1 MEDDPTPPT
10 EPFGELVPPKARPKA
25 RPKAP
30 TKALALASPAPLPHR
45 QPSTPDIYDASA
57 LQRLIAQTLDLVDSI
72 ADTVAEGLGL
82 RAK

>member
-10 EPFGELVPPKARPKA
+10 EPFGELVPPKA

-82 RAK
+82 RTK

>member
-10 EPFGELVPPKARPKA
+10 QPFGDLVPPPKV
-25 RPKAP
+25 PP
-30 TKALALASPAPLPHR
+30 TALALASPAPLPHR
-45 QPSTPDIYDASA
+45 QPASPTLYDAGA

-82 RAK
+82 RGR

>member
-10 EPFGELVPPKARPKA
+10 QPFGDVAPRRKGRKKAI
-25 RPKAP
+25 
-30 TKALALASPAPLPHR
+30 ALASPTPVVPPRLPA
-45 QPSTPDIYDASA
+45 SPDLYDASA

-72 ADTVAEGLGL
+72 ADSVAEGLGI